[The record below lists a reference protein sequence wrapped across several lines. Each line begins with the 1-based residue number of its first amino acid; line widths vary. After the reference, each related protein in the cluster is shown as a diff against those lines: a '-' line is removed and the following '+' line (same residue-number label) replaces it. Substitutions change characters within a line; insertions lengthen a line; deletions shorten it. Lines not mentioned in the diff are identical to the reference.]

1 MGRAIPSAES
11 ILLLWV
17 TLLKVIQGLFGYIDG
32 VVRNLNV
39 TESYIYFELFSYIG
53 GIAGR
58 SDGTIQDCSYSGK
71 VTGQSTVGGI
81 AGYSSGTVKNCINRG
96 TVTSSG
102 SGADNSY
109 IGGIAGYSIGT
120 VENCTNS
127 GTVKGNGADRVGGIG
142 GDASEIK
149 NCSNSG
155 AVTGDNNVGGIAGNC
170 VEIKNC
176 SNSGA
181 VTGDGY
187 VGGIAG
193 MAVNSTHSD
202 GFLENCFNAG
212 TVTGTSKVG
221 GIAGDVFST
230 TQTITR
236 CYYLDTSC
244 AKGLGGDK
252 SSATIVTE
260 SKDKEEF
267 AGGEVTRLLQGER
280 TERIWGQKLDG
291 SEDSLP
297 VLLSFLSEE
306 ERAGYIVY
314 TVTFTYEETPDA
326 TEKATEVQYGN
337 SGAAITAPTVSE
349 AKGYLF
355 VWDKEI
361 PRAIDTE
368 NVEINGEFKK
378 LFTLTIY
385 QPDDDGHGSFIAT
398 AGGEEIKSGSDVA
411 EGTEVTLVPTPDE
424 GYGVDKWLVKDSED
438 KEIEVLDENTFVM
451 PSDNVTVTVV
461 FAKESYTLTIVQPT
475 GGAITAMMD
484 AVEVKDGE
492 GVEFE
497 RTVAFSI
504 TIDDGYEFSAW
515 RVTETG
521 SGKEVEL
528 TENAFTMPAAA
539 VTVTAIVTKLPE
551 PEPEEPEPEEPDTP
565 QITYYDV
572 RFVQSN
578 DSVNFDYKS
587 DQVRE
592 GNTFSFSASAV
603 EGYDPKTLVV
613 EYRRG
618 PVGIWREATLDT
630 DGKYHIRAN
639 YADLYIRARV
649 EPLVPTGIE
658 QVGDEAIVVYADNG
672 TICVYTPSEERV
684 IIVSMSGAVVR
695 MEEQVGTRRYTDLS
709 DGVYIVRVGERSWKV
724 RI

>member
-1 MGRAIPSAES
+1 MTRH
-11 ILLLWV
+11 LLNKFLLWAFALF
-17 TLLKVIQGLFGYIDG
+17 TLPAAGQTVWDGTADTEWYTNGPDTDGAYHISTAAELAGLAKLVNNRIEYFSGKIIYLDKDIQLNDTENWESWDASTSGLKSWTPIGGDLTEAMDRIYFSGTFDGQGHTISGIYIAFMGDAVESYNYQGLFGYIDG

-39 TESYIYFELFSYIG
+39 TESYIYFELF
-53 GIAGR
+53 
-58 SDGTIQDCSYSGK
+58 
-71 VTGQSTVGGI
+71 
-81 AGYSSGTVKNCINRG
+81 
-96 TVTSSG
+96 
-102 SGADNSY
+102 SY

-142 GDASEIK
+142 GDAS
-149 NCSNSG
+149 
-155 AVTGDNNVGGIAGNC
+155 
-170 VEIKNC
+170 EIKNC

-461 FAKESYTLTIVQPT
+461 FAKVWTNFPTLLVMSSQA
-475 GGAITAMMD
+475 GLSSNGL
-484 AVEVKDGE
+484 
-492 GVEFE
+492 F
-497 RTVAFSI
+497 
-504 TIDDGYEFSAW
+504 
-515 RVTETG
+515 VTST
-521 SGKEVEL
+521 
-528 TENAFTMPAAA
+528 
-539 VTVTAIVTKLPE
+539 
-551 PEPEEPEPEEPDTP
+551 
-565 QITYYDV
+565 
-572 RFVQSN
+572 
-578 DSVNFDYKS
+578 
-587 DQVRE
+587 
-592 GNTFSFSASAV
+592 
-603 EGYDPKTLVV
+603 
-613 EYRRG
+613 
-618 PVGIWREATLDT
+618 
-630 DGKYHIRAN
+630 
-639 YADLYIRARV
+639 
-649 EPLVPTGIE
+649 
-658 QVGDEAIVVYADNG
+658 
-672 TICVYTPSEERV
+672 
-684 IIVSMSGAVVR
+684 
-695 MEEQVGTRRYTDLS
+695 
-709 DGVYIVRVGERSWKV
+709 
-724 RI
+724 